1 MPPSKAGRT
10 HHAGTK
16 PTQKLGLPP
25 NCVTEAVAGD
35 GEALQLAQDT
45 VSERSRRWTRNLLG
59 SARRGS
65 NPLGVAAGKTYFTE
79 APVV

>member
-1 MPPSKAGRT
+1 MPPSRVGRT
-10 HHAGTK
+10 RHAGAE
-16 PTQKLGLPP
+16 PAQKLGLLP
-25 NCVTEAVAGD
+25 NCVR
-35 GEALQLAQDT
+35 EALDMAGKALELARDT

-65 NPLGVAAGKTYFTE
+65 NPLGVAARKTYFTE